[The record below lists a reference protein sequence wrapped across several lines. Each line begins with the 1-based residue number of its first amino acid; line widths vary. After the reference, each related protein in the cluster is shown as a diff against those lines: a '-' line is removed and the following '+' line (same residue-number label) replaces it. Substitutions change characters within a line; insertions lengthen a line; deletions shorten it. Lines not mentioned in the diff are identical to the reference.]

1 MITDREDFSDIEEIC
16 DFIIDI
22 DAAESDKEKQ
32 SLIWQNLSIKLIQ
45 FMSYFRKENK
55 MEKNEYGIF
64 QVKPT
69 YSESSYES
77 FNTEIE
83 ALRYAGQLEIDMCR
97 EIYPELADSQ
107 YSRNAD
113 ELTKEELEELLYT
126 SGYEVIDLTGR

>member
-1 MITDREDFSDIEEIC
+1 
-16 DFIIDI
+16 
-22 DAAESDKEKQ
+22 
-32 SLIWQNLSIKLIQ
+32 
-45 FMSYFRKENK
+45 
-55 MEKNEYGIF
+55 MEKNIGNY

-113 ELTKEELEELLYT
+113 ELTKEELEELLE
-126 SGYEVIDLTGR
+126 SSVYEVIDLTERWGRNNGTIVMSRPERGDDV

>member
-1 MITDREDFSDIEEIC
+1 
-16 DFIIDI
+16 
-22 DAAESDKEKQ
+22 
-32 SLIWQNLSIKLIQ
+32 
-45 FMSYFRKENK
+45 
-55 MEKNEYGIF
+55 MEKNEYGIY

-113 ELTKEELEELLYT
+113 EFTKEELEELLE
-126 SGYEVIDLTGR
+126 SSVYEVIDLTER